1 MDKIYK
7 ITSNQGEIENLLDFD
22 IPEGDVLDLSKS
34 HVNLIC
40 QVANTADDARVG
52 TEAVFNLAISVV
64 SSGTETGRYVPAVG
78 VVKNAIMSSQRQG
91 RLEEIRDCNV
101 LRVNQHNYD
110 KTQGKRDAEQ
120 INSFMP
126 SGGNNELGYGGIS
139 PMIQCT
145 SLTATADTAVPARY
159 EEKEVRIPL
168 KSIFNLGSVQ
178 MLDTSRTGPLRV
190 HLELDKSRLAVN
202 NARDNFNLAWYD
214 VGGGAAENGK
224 VLPSNVAGAVTV
236 VTLDPIRHAADAE
249 RECGFYVGMPVILK
263 AGGTIDGTAIVAVA
277 GTVQR
282 RITYISYDNT
292 QSRMKITLNA
302 SLGTISGSG
311 VGMAGVVLLPM
322 NATTPS
328 FSLDRAE
335 IVLRAKS
342 GVSASDLP
350 DSYNYTTYTSE
361 HDNGGDTLT
370 MKRQFEVEANA
381 INCVLVP
388 QANSNSL
395 YGDQELAKYRVA
407 VNNENMTNRDIFKHT
422 SLYYNEL
429 SRGFLNQGKE
439 IKSLTEGTQGINDA
453 TTARDTTVIYQPL
466 PLTDK
471 MKLVE
476 FELEAK
482 AGETIKDFVLFKEV
496 TASF

>member
-7 ITSNQGEIENLLDFD
+7 ITSNQGDIENLLDFD

-40 QVANTADDARVG
+40 QVANSSDADAALVG
-52 TEAVFNLAISVV
+52 PNAVYNLAISLNKGNTVT
-64 SSGTETGRYVPAVG
+64 TEYVPAVG
-78 VVKNAIMSSQRQG
+78 VIKNAIMSSQRQG

-120 INSFMP
+120 LNSFMP
-126 SGGNNELGYGGIS
+126 CGSSNEMGYGGIS
-139 PMIQCT
+139 PMIQCSATT
-145 SLTATADTAVPARY
+145 SALDTSTPARY
-159 EEKEVRIPL
+159 EEKEIRIPL

-202 NARDNFNLAWYD
+202 NARDNFDKDWYE
-214 VGGGAAENGK
+214 VGGGGAENGK
-224 VLPSNVAGAVTV
+224 CLDVNVAGPLTTL
-236 VTLDPIRHAADAE
+236 TLDVVRNAADFA
-249 RECGFYVGMPVILK
+249 RECGFYIGMPVTLRGGAQIDGG
-263 AGGTIDGTAIVAVA
+263 AAMGGTVRSVTD
-277 GTVQR
+277 
-282 RITYISYDNT
+282 ITYDTTTSKV
-292 QSRMKITLNA
+292 KITVNT
-302 SLGTISGSG
+302 SYGSISGG
-311 VGMAGVVLLPM
+311 AAGAVGFVLLPS

-342 GVSASDLP
+342 GVSQSDLP
-350 DSYNYTTYTSE
+350 DSYSYTTYTSE
-361 HDNGGDTLT
+361 HDNGGANLT
-370 MKRQFEVEANA
+370 MKRQFEVESNA

-388 QANSNSL
+388 QKTSDSL

-407 VNNENMTNRDIFKHT
+407 VNNENMTNRDVFNNT

-439 IKSLTEGTQGINDA
+439 IKSLTEGTQSILKAVTTRDINA
-453 TTARDTTVIYQPL
+453 IHQPL
-466 PLTDK
+466 PLSDK

-482 AGETIKDFVLFKEV
+482 AGETINDFILFKEV